1 MSLGYASLATFV
13 TSMGTSLYPSD
24 SAGTVQSR
32 EVSANASILCQW
44 NGKDAYFWTVEGL
57 PTLLHIFLFLFFGG
71 LLIFLFNTDH
81 EVFTFC
87 GLVDRALLDRVWIGH
102 TITIDSAR

>member
-57 PTLLHIFLFLFFGG
+57 PTLLHIFLFLFGG
-71 LLIFLFNTDH
+71 LVIFF
-81 EVFTFC
+81 VQY
-87 GLVDRALLDRVWIGH
+87 RP
-102 TITIDSAR
+102 